1 MQRVPPRRGEG
12 AGVVIKTMPN
22 VMPQRVVTGNTATI
36 QARPMPNITVQSQ
49 PKYQ

>member
-1 MQRVPPRRGEG
+1 MQRVPPRRGGG
-12 AGVVIKTMPN
+12 AGVVVKSIPN

-36 QARPMPNITVQSQ
+36 QVRPMPNITVQSQ